1 MGVAFEYIVY
11 SITTRCNINC
21 PGCFRIGSGSVDL
34 TLPIFIK
41 SLPLLKEIGCNYL
54 NLSGGEPLLHP
65 EWRNFVKL
73 SKKQGIIPML
83 STNGILLEDMSEPI
97 LRDLAVL
104 AIPLDGDTAL
114 VNDKVRGV
122 GHFEKVTSLILEYVR
137 GKFPF
142 ILKVNTVVNRNN
154 YLRLNNILK
163 VFTNSERI
171 IWKLF
176 QFTSR
181 GNFSMQEENLSI
193 STEDFRE
200 IVGKIKKTRDIKC
213 KVTFLAADGA
223 SNYLIVSP
231 KGDLF
236 VPIVRSYRKI
246 CNLINDDA
254 KRFIEKDQN
263 LKGNSFSQVVLG
275 GG

>member
-1 MGVAFEYIVY
+1 
-11 SITTRCNINC
+11 
-21 PGCFRIGSGSVDL
+21 
-34 TLPIFIK
+34 
-41 SLPLLKEIGCNYL
+41 
-54 NLSGGEPLLHP
+54 
-65 EWRNFVKL
+65 
-73 SKKQGIIPML
+73 
-83 STNGILLEDMSEPI
+83 
-97 LRDLAVL
+97 
-104 AIPLDGDTAL
+104 
-114 VNDKVRGV
+114 
-122 GHFEKVTSLILEYVR
+122 
-137 GKFPF
+137 
-142 ILKVNTVVNRNN
+142 
-154 YLRLNNILK
+154 
-163 VFTNSERI
+163 
-171 IWKLF
+171 
-176 QFTSR
+176 
-181 GNFSMQEENLSI
+181 MQEENLSI

>member
-11 SITTRCNINC
+11 SITTRCNIEC

-34 TLPIFIK
+34 ALPVFIK

-54 NLSGGEPLLHP
+54 NFSGGEPLLHP
-65 EWRNFVKL
+65 QWRDFVKL
-73 SKKQGIIPML
+73 SKREGIIPML
-83 STNGILLEDMSEPI
+83 STNGILLKDMSEPI
-97 LRDLAVL
+97 LRDLVVL
-104 AIPLDGDTAL
+104 AIPLDGDTASI
-114 VNDKVRGV
+114 NDKVRGV
-122 GHFEKVTSLILEYVR
+122 GHFEKVTSLIFEYLR

-142 ILKVNTVVNRNN
+142 MLKVNTVVNRNN
-154 YLRLNNILK
+154 YLRLDNILK
-163 VFTNSERI
+163 VFTNNERI

-176 QFTSR
+176 QFASR
-181 GNFSMQEENLSI
+181 GNLYMQKDDLSI

-200 IVGKIKKTRDIKC
+200 IVGRIKKRRDIKC
-213 KVTFLAADGA
+213 KITSLAADGA

-231 KGDLF
+231 KGDIF
-236 VPIVRSYRKI
+236 VPTVSSYREI
-246 CNLINDDA
+246 CNLVNDDA
-254 KRFIEKDQN
+254 KRFIEKDED